1 MISERLPDEDF
12 NKAIADLVIT
22 VFGAVYDAVKNP
34 DKTIPLHVFSKESKE
49 LIEAILAEID
59 KDVEQ
64 DLDNIEVSLEQLH

>member
-59 KDVEQ
+59 KDVEE
-64 DLDNIEVSLEQLH
+64 DLDNIEVSLEQIH